1 MGEQKRKD
9 KSKISSCCITIGSV
23 VKWFW
28 DGFQIWNVKFWFSFF
43 FKKKIIT
50 NSNHTEKTWIIP
62 FSLPKISIV
71 CLCSSDRNETIDRVS
86 LLSKFLVCNASIAFQ
101 WREKELLYSYNHL
114 KELPH
119 FQRFLTSHYR
129 STNISSI
136 LQAVSGVIWIAMI
149 HNFSHR
155 LFDKVKWKTNP
166 SLVSL
171 DLLFSQSIK
180 KSSHYHV
187 EPLGVTKDK
196 ACIH

>member
-1 MGEQKRKD
+1 MD
-9 KSKISSCCITIGSV
+9 FKSGMSNSGFHSSL
-23 VKWFW
+23 
-28 DGFQIWNVKFWFSFF
+28 
-43 FKKKIIT
+43 KKKKIT

-71 CLCSSDRNETIDRVS
+71 CLCSSDGNETIDRVS
-86 LLSKFLVCNASIAFQ
+86 LVSKFLVCNASIAFQ

-114 KELPH
+114 KELPPH

-136 LQAVSGVIWIAMI
+136 SQAVSGEIWIAMI
-149 HNFSHR
+149 HNFSHG

-171 DLLFSQSIK
+171 DLLFSQRKHQKVLITTWN
-180 KSSHYHV
+180 H
-187 EPLGVTKDK
+187 
-196 ACIH
+196 